1 MISDA
6 ERELTETHS
15 DSPFLTDNA
24 LYTKIPAM
32 QKLFPICRDETHI
45 LRLDGFRKKVL

>member
-6 ERELTETHS
+6 ERELTETHN
-15 DSPFLTDNA
+15 DNPFFFDNA
-24 LYTKIPAM
+24 LYTSIPAM

-45 LRLDGFRKKVL
+45 FRLAGLQKKDL